1 MKFKQNMFHCSYK
14 TTSSTKPQSQC
25 YTFGQTLKFKDI
37 FRFSR
42 ECTNSPYKRWQ
53 YSRKKKK
60 IRELSQKPL
69 WHSTKTH
76 SAGWALMQSTTGISL
91 PSQPTTILLCTYLQK
106 NAQNGIPEQLPFK
119 YILWAACPRTPG
131 RSPQI
136 VNNLLPAVSLL
147 LPDLLR
153 TLWRYINLVL
163 LWNRIAARLK
173 ALNWYLI
180 ITSLWISSHGSR
192 EIFEQYCKHKLR
204 LKVFLY
210 PCQLSA
216 WWCEKGEVIC

>member
-60 IRELSQKPL
+60 NRELSQKPF

-76 SAGWALMQSTTGISL
+76 SAGWALMQSTTGTSL

-106 NAQNGIPEQLPFK
+106 NARNGTSEQLPFK
-119 YILWAACPRTPG
+119 YILWAAYPRTPG

-153 TLWRYINLVL
+153 TLWRCINLVL
-163 LWNRIAARLK
+163 LWNRIAAGLK
-173 ALNWYLI
+173 DLNWYLI
-180 ITSLWISSHGSR
+180 ISSLWISSYGSQ

>member
-1 MKFKQNMFHCSYK
+1 MAVF
-14 TTSSTKPQSQC
+14 T
-25 YTFGQTLKFKDI
+25 
-37 FRFSR
+37 
-42 ECTNSPYKRWQ
+42 
-53 YSRKKKK
+53 KKKK
-60 IRELSQKPL
+60 NRELSQKPF

-76 SAGWALMQSTTGISL
+76 LAGWALTQSTTGTSL

-106 NAQNGIPEQLPFK
+106 NARNGTSEQLPFK
-119 YILWAACPRTPG
+119 YILWAAYPRTPG

-136 VNNLLPAVSLL
+136 VNNLLP
-147 LPDLLR
+147 DLLR
-153 TLWRYINLVL
+153 TLWRCINLVL

-180 ITSLWISSHGSR
+180 ISSLWISSYGSR

-216 WWCEKGEVIC
+216 WRCEKGEVIC

>member
-1 MKFKQNMFHCSYK
+1 MAVF
-14 TTSSTKPQSQC
+14 T
-25 YTFGQTLKFKDI
+25 
-37 FRFSR
+37 
-42 ECTNSPYKRWQ
+42 
-53 YSRKKKK
+53 KKKK
-60 IRELSQKPL
+60 KNRELSQKPF

-76 SAGWALMQSTTGISL
+76 LAGWALMQSTTGTSL

-106 NAQNGIPEQLPFK
+106 NARNGTSEQLPFK
-119 YILWAACPRTPG
+119 YILWAAYPRTPG

-153 TLWRYINLVL
+153 TLWRCINLVL

-180 ITSLWISSHGSR
+180 ISSLWISSYGSQ

>member
-1 MKFKQNMFHCSYK
+1 
-14 TTSSTKPQSQC
+14 
-25 YTFGQTLKFKDI
+25 
-37 FRFSR
+37 
-42 ECTNSPYKRWQ
+42 
-53 YSRKKKK
+53 
-60 IRELSQKPL
+60 
-69 WHSTKTH
+69 
-76 SAGWALMQSTTGISL
+76 MQSTTGTSL
-91 PSQPTTILLCTYLQK
+91 LSQPTSILLCTYLEK
-106 NAQNGIPEQLPFK
+106 NARNGISEKLPFK
-119 YILWAACPRTPG
+119 YILWAACPRTLG

-136 VNNLLPAVSLL
+136 VNSLLPAVSLL